1 MRIRRS
7 IATLFAVTA
16 IFSGGSAT
24 LTACGSDT
32 AEDTGGKETGNDV
45 EEDEGSEEDD

>member
-7 IATLFAVTA
+7 IATLVAVTA
-16 IFSGGSAT
+16 IFSGGTAT

-32 AEDTGGKETGNDV
+32 AEDTVENDTDNDV
-45 EEDEGSEEDD
+45 EEDEGSEDDD